1 MDWEGTSRGA
11 ELRCEEDD
19 PHSAGAGPPAAG
31 MAWYSAR
38 RYLLWC
44 SGKYRFAKSRERRDV
59 LTCVAASHAT
69 PLLRKLRDVDMEY
82 QYNKITNLRLAVDR
96 LTACCCGPERP

>member
-1 MDWEGTSRGA
+1 MERSYDVKKLIPIRRGPVRRR
-11 ELRCEEDD
+11 L
-19 PHSAGAGPPAAG
+19 G

-59 LTCVAASHAT
+59 LPCVAGGHAT
-69 PLLRKLRDVDMEY
+69 PPPRKLRGVDMGE
-82 QYNKITNLRLAVDR
+82 QENKGKNIPLA
-96 LTACCCGPERP
+96 GGRPGRPG

>member
-1 MDWEGTSRGA
+1 MIFSRMIGESWTGRGQA
-11 ELRCEEDD
+11 VERSYDVKKMI
-19 PHSAGAGPPAAG
+19 PIRRGPVRRRLG

-59 LTCVAASHAT
+59 LTCVAAGHAT
-69 PLLRKLRDVDMEY
+69 PLLRKLCYDFSNRNV
-82 QYNKITNLRLAVDR
+82 L
-96 LTACCCGPERP
+96 